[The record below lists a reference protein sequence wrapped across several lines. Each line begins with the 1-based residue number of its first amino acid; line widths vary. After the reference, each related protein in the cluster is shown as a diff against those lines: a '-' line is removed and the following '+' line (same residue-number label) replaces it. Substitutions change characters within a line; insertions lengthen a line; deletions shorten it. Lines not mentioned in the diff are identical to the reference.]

1 MADFKQIFAD
11 EIRRLARKEIKLA
24 MEPVQK
30 VIANQRQ
37 QIVELRR
44 QLRALEKQA
53 GCVAVSPVVKAEK
66 TEVEDKKISRRITGA
81 RIVAMR
87 NKMGLSQ
94 AQFAALLGASLSSIV
109 NWEKGKRTPR
119 ASQKELIANLRLLGK
134 REIMK
139 RLEVAGMPVKA
150 AARKRKA
157 VVAKEVVAAPVEN
170 K

>member
-1 MADFKQIFAD
+1 M
-11 EIRRLARKEIKLA
+11 
-24 MEPVQK
+24 
-30 VIANQRQ
+30 
-37 QIVELRR
+37 
-44 QLRALEKQA
+44 
-53 GCVAVSPVVKAEK
+53 
-66 TEVEDKKISRRITGA
+66 
-81 RIVAMR
+81 
-87 NKMGLSQ
+87 
-94 AQFAALLGASLSSIV
+94 

-134 REIMK
+134 REITK

>member
-53 GCVAVSPVVKAEK
+53 GCVAVSP
-66 TEVEDKKISRRITGA
+66 
-81 RIVAMR
+81 
-87 NKMGLSQ
+87 
-94 AQFAALLGASLSSIV
+94 
-109 NWEKGKRTPR
+109 
-119 ASQKELIANLRLLGK
+119 
-134 REIMK
+134 
-139 RLEVAGMPVKA
+139 
-150 AARKRKA
+150 A
-157 VVAKEVVAAPVEN
+157 VIFT
-170 K
+170 